1 MEPKIYVADLAAYN
15 AGKLRGVWI
24 DADQDAET
32 IQEEINRMLRQSP
45 ESNVLRCQDCFW
57 EFGKITK
64 EEHNGECIRSQCPK
78 CGGHIV
84 RSAEEWAI
92 HDTEGF
98 GEISIGEGEDID
110 TIAELGELLTGEN
123 GEAFAVYYAHVGGCD
138 QDNFEEAYC
147 GEHNSER
154 EYAEELADDVFDIPK
169 DIAPYFDYEAF
180 ARDLFIT
187 DYFSED
193 CSDGGVFVFRHV

>member
-1 MEPKIYVADLAAYN
+1 MTNEMEPKIYVADLAAYN

-24 DADQDAET
+24 DADQDAEA
-32 IQEEINRMLRQSP
+32 IQEEINKMLSYSP
-45 ESNVLRCQDCFW
+45 ESNILRCADCFKDVSA
-57 EFGKITK
+57 EAKECPECAGKIM
-64 EEHNGECIRSQCPK
+64 P
-78 CGGHIV
+78 
-84 RSAEEWAI
+84 SAEEWAI

-98 GEISIGEGEDID
+98 CEISIGEGEDID
-110 TIAELGELLTGEN
+110 TIAELGELLAGEN
-123 GEAFAVYYAHVGGCD
+123 GEAFAAYYAHVGGCD
-138 QDNFEEAYC
+138 LDNFEEAYC

-169 DIAPYFDYEAF
+169 DIAPYFDYEKF